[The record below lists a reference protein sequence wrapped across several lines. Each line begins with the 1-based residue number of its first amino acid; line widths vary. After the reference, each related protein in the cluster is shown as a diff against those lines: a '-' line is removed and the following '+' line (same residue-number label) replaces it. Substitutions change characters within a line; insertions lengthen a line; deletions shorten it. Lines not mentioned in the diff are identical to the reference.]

1 MPKKSSIVR
10 DDTEGPLTS
19 QDFSEKRTNLE
30 LLEVVDKR
38 HCLEEEKKMR
48 WIGGRL
54 LLAFLVSA
62 VLGTLVADP
71 STCNLTH
78 QSVCKDKCIPVSWL
92 CNGEIECPDGTDEQC
107 DAACRG
113 DETVWQCDNG
123 KCIFKNW
130 KCDGAPDCLDGSDE
144 VDCACSGNQIQCPKK
159 GECINLWEVCD
170 GHNDCEDGSDEQNCP
185 ASSCLPHQM
194 QCKNKVCIQESWQC
208 NGVNN
213 CGDGSDE
220 ENCGFCNEGS
230 YRCGDGKCLNNAQI
244 CNKVKDCSDG
254 SDEMQ
259 FCGQRCSDANG
270 GCMQKCDDV
279 TWGVKC
285 SCNEGWKLQ
294 SDGQSCVET
303 FREGQANPQ
312 PQAFESFHNLQKIQ
326 NGFHILSEGS
336 VTPKLLY
343 VFTRSKG
350 CVRIHQSSEVS
361 KVSNR
366 NRERNHT
373 PSIPI
378 SALPPFFFAQNFYE
392 DPGRGPGTITSKG
405 HIHHCLFGLPS
416 VCKISR
422 KVIRRPQIHRT
433 FLESR
438 VVGKC
443 GKIKSTTH
451 ATKYLE
457 YVILS
462 TTVFLPKEKIEKI
475 QKEIGLMQTN
485 LPCTIRVMSSLG
497 FFNIRNLSG
506 AVGKSAFSPI
516 TEVPIES
523 MGPQARV
530 AGYASANARKN
541 KDLMVVEGRKFKQRV
556 TLDPTCLP
564 NPNQTQVAQDG
575 GHTSLAQETVVLY
588 AQRTLHGAPLVTSG
602 PEGPVIPGPS
612 VLPASG
618 KVEASRLVSEEQLLK
633 AKGFSNRLVET
644 LLKSKKVETQV
655 GDVSSIAI
663 DWFTGQ
669 LYWASKEDKCISVG
683 LIDHRGYVHILQ
695 KELVPDQLVLFPSYR
710 YMYWINYGKK
720 GTTLEA
726 AGMDGSDQHVIAS
739 VPMEQPVGLTLD
751 QIASRLYWISE
762 YKETI
767 ETIRVDGSG
776 RYTFPNALTKVPNA
790 LGLAVF
796 EGWFFLADEKRLFSL
811 SRDKPTDGDLLLSI
825 SKLSAFTVLHELQ
838 QTPNV
843 SQCSPG
849 TCSHI
854 CLLSPVL
861 EKSYKCACPAG
872 LFLLPSGKCENLKIM
887 YGDANGIYMT
897 ELGFQGLAV
906 KKNFVRQARNI
917 NLMDFDWKRNLVY
930 WTDEHNLLMRSNN
943 LLGDAKV
950 IQTGGAG
957 LYSLGLLKG
966 KLSKLKD
973 RFTKTLM
980 DAFEP
985 YILSYTNPKIEIWDR
1000 RTMKLVSSLAEENLT
1015 KLIIV
1020 SSSLIKDENGSE
1032 TLLFLK
1038 TLVCGRTF
1046 FLCRDGK
1053 ECVSLEYMCDGEND
1067 CLDGSDEEDCTMY
1080 CKNEDFFQCESST
1093 KCFEKK
1099 YRCDGVP
1106 QCPDGSDEKNCW
1118 RPTDPSVRCFSKA
1131 CCVPQNWICDGKPDC
1146 VDEAD
1151 EQGCERKE
1159 CGMNKFQC
1167 TNGQCIPYTMH
1178 CDGDNDCDDHSDE
1191 QNCTVT
1197 KHVRCQSGEFKCL
1210 SGECLLMEWKCDGAK
1225 DCKDGSDEKDCKL
1238 EKITCENEQ
1247 WACVSKDQCI
1257 PNFWR
1262 CDGRKDCHDGSDEVH
1277 CKLQMCKSNE
1287 YRCKNLNC
1295 VPTNTV
1301 CDGRSDCLDG
1311 SDEGGNCNVPCD
1323 EKCSFACFKSP
1334 SGPTCMCNEGF
1345 RLSNEMNLCIDI
1357 NECKELDPPPCSQSC
1372 INQNGTYSCTCHP
1385 GYFLEGDG
1393 HRCKVTGTEPVLL
1406 VSVQFNLML
1415 YKLRTLEE
1423 KILTSTDK
1431 SSMIFS
1437 LDYDLQEQKVFW
1449 MDLNAESIK
1458 WITLNTKNKGTLVKG
1473 IKSDCIAVDWVGR
1486 NMYWTD
1492 GTAGQILATALN
1504 GTWKGVPE
1512 YVVVLDEY
1520 LDQPRSLVLQP
1531 LDGLMY
1537 WSEIGA
1543 ESQIE
1548 RAGMDGSQ
1556 RKILVNEQLGWP
1568 TGLALDLLSWR
1579 IYWSDDKF
1587 HAIGSANLDG
1597 TDIKVLQMKIIQSPF
1612 AITVFEDEIYWSEIK
1627 ARTVQKINKKTGKDL
1642 SVLIKRHGQP
1652 YGLKVMHEMLQPRM
1666 ENPCHKLNCSHVCL
1680 IGPSMQGSC
1689 WCPTGLVLSSNM
1701 LDCTPFQD
1709 LPFLMMV
1716 APGSVYQVYLH
1727 KLYLDDKAVTKTQI
1741 LSLTNVNQVSSF
1753 DYILQDR
1760 NFVFAVK
1767 NGGYIA
1773 SIKSKDRESADWKK
1787 VIHVED
1793 SVTSIAVD
1801 WINGNIYWIST
1812 SKPYIQVTTSNG
1824 LYKTVVVK
1832 NLYQPFC
1839 LTIFPS
1845 TGMMCYFDAGSVI
1858 QEKSSKIEC
1867 ADMDGIEPRV
1877 LWIKSKFVVG
1887 LSFADSGSKIYW
1899 ADRVYG
1905 TIESIQVDGS
1915 NYKVIQSG
1923 LHGLNLFTAGEGYL
1937 LWTVFANGTTNVS
1950 VTKVETKE
1958 IRFYEVDQRVVD
1970 LKVYSRLTQ
1979 QGSNGCSINNG
1990 GCSQICL
1997 PNLFGHSCHCSAMHY
2012 LVNDTYCAEELRC
2025 PQDSQPCKD
2034 RLKCVARTQICDQ
2047 NIDCLDASDE
2057 EKCAYLK
2064 GSKPIIPSPLAIT
2077 PSTTRHL
2084 GVPRFHFSTIADEIE
2099 SESDLTPEELERESR
2114 PCTRETCSM
2123 KGECVIEKDV
2133 IKCQCDSGYSG
2144 NICEVG
2150 VQPLAAP
2157 ITLGTIAVFLVFG
2170 IAAGVFVYVSRRK
2183 ALHRTSS
2190 SASSRTLTRQSDKDF
2205 YPLEARTME
2214 STFLNDAFDAEG
2226 NAIEQE

>member
-1 MPKKSSIVR
+1 
-10 DDTEGPLTS
+10 
-19 QDFSEKRTNLE
+19 
-30 LLEVVDKR
+30 
-38 HCLEEEKKMR
+38 MR

-71 STCNLTH
+71 SICNVTH

-92 CNGEIECPDGTDEQC
+92 CNGETDCPDGTDEQC
-107 DAACRG
+107 DEACRG

-123 KCIFKNW
+123 KCILKSW
-130 KCDGAPDCLDGSDE
+130 KCDGVPDCLDGSDE
-144 VDCACSGNQIQCPKK
+144 VDCACSGNKIQCPNK
-159 GECINLWEVCD
+159 GECITLWEVCD

-185 ASSCLPHQM
+185 ESGCLPNQM
-194 QCKNKVCIQESWQC
+194 QCKNKVCILESWQC

-220 ENCGFCNEGS
+220 ENCGFCSEAS
-230 YRCGDGKCLNNAQI
+230 FKCGDGKCLNDDQI
-244 CNKVKDCSDG
+244 CNEIMDCSDA

-259 FCGQRCSDANG
+259 FCGQRCSNANG

-294 SDGQSCVET
+294 SDGQSCVDIDECSVDLSPCHQLCNNMNGS
-303 FREGQANPQ
+303 FRCDCVEG
-312 PQAFESFHNLQKIQ
+312 FELKGKTVCEVIGNATVILIAQTGEIGIVDVRAADYQKL
-326 NGFHILSEGS
+326 F
-336 VTPKLLY
+336 
-343 VFTRSKG
+343 
-350 CVRIHQSSEVS
+350 
-361 KVSNR
+361 
-366 NRERNHT
+366 
-373 PSIPI
+373 SIPGQP
-378 SALPPFFFAQNFYE
+378 SAVAYYLSREAYFWIDERKTLQMFVIG
-392 DPGRGPGTITSKG
+392 GRNITS
-405 HIHHCLFGLPS
+405 
-416 VCKISR
+416 
-422 KVIRRPQIHRT
+422 
-433 FLESR
+433 
-438 VVGKC
+438 
-443 GKIKSTTH
+443 
-451 ATKYLE
+451 
-457 YVILS
+457 
-462 TTVFLPKEKIEKI
+462 
-475 QKEIGLMQTN
+475 
-485 LPCTIRVMSSLG
+485 
-497 FFNIRNLSG
+497 
-506 AVGKSAFSPI
+506 
-516 TEVPIES
+516 
-523 MGPQARV
+523 
-530 AGYASANARKN
+530 
-541 KDLMVVEGRKFKQRV
+541 
-556 TLDPTCLP
+556 
-564 NPNQTQVAQDG
+564 
-575 GHTSLAQETVVLY
+575 LY
-588 AQRTLHGAPLVTSG
+588 
-602 PEGPVIPGPS
+602 PE
-612 VLPASG
+612 
-618 KVEASRLVSEEQLLK
+618 
-633 AKGFSNRLVET
+633 
-644 LLKSKKVETQV
+644 V
-655 GDVSSIAI
+655 GDVSSISV

-669 LYWASKEDKCISVG
+669 LYWASKENKCISVG
-683 LIDHRGYVHILQ
+683 LIDRRGYVHLLQ

-720 GTTLEA
+720 GTTTLEA
-726 AGMDGSDQHVIAS
+726 AGMDGSDRHVIAF
-739 VPMEQPVGLTLD
+739 VPVEQPVGLTLD

-762 YKETI
+762 YKESI

-776 RYTFPNALTKVPNA
+776 RYTFPNALKKVPNA
-790 LGLAVF
+790 VGLAVF

-811 SRDKPTDGDLLLSI
+811 SRDEPTDGDLLLST

-838 QTPNV
+838 QTTDV
-843 SQCSPG
+843 SPCSPG
-849 TCSHI
+849 TCSHL

-861 EKSYKCACPAG
+861 DKSYKCACPAG

-887 YGDANGIYMT
+887 YGDAEGIYMT
-897 ELGFQGLAV
+897 ELGFQGLVV
-906 KKNFVRQARNI
+906 KKNVVRQARNI

-930 WTDEHNLLMRSNN
+930 WTDENGLLMRSNN
-943 LLGDAKV
+943 IFEDAKV
-950 IQTGGAG
+950 IQTGGAVCMAKIDIATG
-957 LYSLGLLKG
+957 NIYWLPCEKNKICVTKNSGSGTKVVYVSSSSIQHLLLNWETMFIYVVEHGKVIQRMNLVGGNVQVVFNGTDFTKVNLDPKSNSIVWQSQDFRFYSFGLLKG

-973 RFTKTLM
+973 NFTSTLM

-985 YILSYTNPKIEIWDR
+985 YILSYTNSKIEIWNR
-1000 RTMKLVSSLAEENLT
+1000 RTMKLVSSITEEKLT

-1020 SSSLIKDENGSE
+1020 SSSLIKGSNSACDLNNGGCRSEELCIPGPMEMINCLCPDDRDSCSDDENASE
-1032 TLLFLK
+1032 NLLFLK

-1053 ECVSLEYMCDGEND
+1053 DCISYEYMCDGEND
-1067 CLDGSDEEDCTMY
+1067 CSDGSDEEDCTIY
-1080 CKNEDFFQCESST
+1080 CTNEDFFQCESST

-1118 RPTDPSVRCFSKA
+1118 RPTDPSVRCLSKT

-1146 VDEAD
+1146 MDDFD

-1159 CGMNKFQC
+1159 CDGNKFQC

-1178 CDGDNDCDDHSDE
+1178 CDGDSDCGDHSDE

-1197 KHVRCQSGEFKCL
+1197 KHVRCQSGEFKCP

-1247 WACVSKDQCI
+1247 WACASEDQCI
-1257 PNFWR
+1257 PTFWR
-1262 CDGRKDCHDGSDEVH
+1262 CDGRTDCHDGSDEVH

-1287 YRCKNLNC
+1287 YQCKNLNC
-1295 VPTNTV
+1295 VPTNVV
-1301 CDGRSDCLDG
+1301 CDGQSDCLDG
-1311 SDEGGNCNVPCD
+1311 SDEGGNCDVPCE
-1323 EKCSFACFKSP
+1323 EKCSFACLKSP
-1334 SGPTCMCNEGF
+1334 SGPMCMCNEGF
-1345 RLSNEMNLCIDI
+1345 RLSNDMSLCIDI

-1372 INQNGTYSCTCHP
+1372 INQNGTYNCACRP
-1385 GYFLEGDG
+1385 GYFLQSDG
-1393 HRCKVTGTEPVLL
+1393 HKCKVTGTEPVLL

-1415 YKLRTLEE
+1415 YKLKTLEA

-1458 WITLNTKNKGTLVKG
+1458 WITLNTKTKGTLVKG
-1473 IKSDCIAVDWVGR
+1473 IKSDCVAVDWVGR
-1486 NMYWTD
+1486 NLYWTD

-1520 LDQPRSLVLQP
+1520 LDQPRSLVMQP

-1537 WSEIGA
+1537 WSEIGT

-1548 RAGMDGSQ
+1548 QAGMDGSQ
-1556 RKILVNEQLGWP
+1556 RKILVNTQLGWP

-1579 IYWSDDKF
+1579 IYWSDEKF

-1597 TDIKVLQMKIIQSPF
+1597 TDIKVLQMKMIQSPF

-1627 ARTVQKINKKTGKDL
+1627 ARTVQKINKKTGKDW

-1652 YGLKVMHEMLQPRM
+1652 YGLKVMHEVLQPRM

-1680 IGPSMQGSC
+1680 IGPAMQGSC

-1701 LDCTPFQD
+1701 LDCISLQD

-1716 APGSVYQVYLH
+1716 MPGSVYQVYLH
-1727 KLYLDDKAVTKTQI
+1727 KLYLDDDKIATNTQI
-1741 LSLTNVNQVSSF
+1741 MSLTNVNQVSSF
-1753 DYILQDR
+1753 DYILRDR
-1760 NFVFAVK
+1760 TFVFAVK

-1773 SIKSKDRESADWKK
+1773 SIKSKGRESADWKK

-1824 LYKTVVVK
+1824 LYKTTVVK

-1839 LTIFPS
+1839 LAIFPS

-1858 QEKSSKIEC
+1858 QEKPSKIEC
-1867 ADMDGIEPRV
+1867 ADMDGFEPRV
-1877 LWIKSKFVVG
+1877 LWNKSKFVVG
-1887 LSFADSGSKIYW
+1887 LSFADSGRKIYW

-1905 TIESIQVDGS
+1905 TIESIEVDGS

-1937 LWTVFANGTTNVS
+1937 LWTVFANGTTNIS
-1950 VTKVETKE
+1950 FTKVETKE
-1958 IRFYEVDQRVVD
+1958 IRYYEVDQKVVD

-1979 QGSNGCSINNG
+1979 QGSNGCSKNNG

-1997 PNLFGHSCHCSAMHY
+1997 PNLFGHSCHCSATHY
-2012 LVNDTYCAEELRC
+2012 LVNDTYCVEELRC
-2025 PQDSQPCKD
+2025 PHDSQPCKD
-2034 RLKCVARTQICDQ
+2034 HLKCVARNQICDQ
-2047 NIDCLDASDE
+2047 KVDCLDASDE

-2064 GSKPIIPSPLAIT
+2064 GSKPIIPSPLVTT
-2077 PSTTRHL
+2077 PSTTRRL
-2084 GVPRFHFSTIADEIE
+2084 GDPRFHFSTIADEIDE
-2099 SESDLTPEELERESR
+2099 PESDLTPEELERESR

-2123 KGECVIEKDV
+2123 KGECVFEKDV
-2133 IKCQCDSGYSG
+2133 IKCQCDYGYSG

-2170 IAAGVFVYVSRRK
+2170 IAAGVFVFVSRRK

-2190 SASSRTLTRQSDKDF
+2190 SASSRTLTRQSDKDL

-2214 STFLNDAFDAEG
+2214 STFLNEAFDAEG